1 MPKQAK
7 TSARRLKN
15 GERQQQALNLRIAGA
30 SFDQIARQ
38 VGYASRGAARNAVL
52 AILKRR
58 EQEPADELR
67 KMEGER
73 LDRLQ
78 LGLWNQAANGDREAI
93 DRLLRLMK
101 RRADLFGLDA
111 PAKIEQTGKD
121 GGPMEVVRRIVWDDG
136 SGSDSEVH
144 AAPGA
149 ESLPRPEEDTV

>member
-1 MPKQAK
+1 MAQSK
-7 TSARRLKN
+7 TSPQRLTN
-15 GERQQQALNLRIAGA
+15 GERQLKALDLRIAGA
-30 SFDQIARQ
+30 TYEQIAERL
-38 VGYASRGAARNAVL
+38 GYAGRAAAYRGVQ

-111 PAKIEQTGKD
+111 PAKIEQSGP
-121 GGPMEVVRRIVWDDG
+121 GGGDIVYRMVWNDG
-136 SGSDSEVH
+136 SGSDDTIH
-144 AAPGA
+144 AAPGTS
-149 ESLPRPEEDTV
+149 EVSPGEGDTV